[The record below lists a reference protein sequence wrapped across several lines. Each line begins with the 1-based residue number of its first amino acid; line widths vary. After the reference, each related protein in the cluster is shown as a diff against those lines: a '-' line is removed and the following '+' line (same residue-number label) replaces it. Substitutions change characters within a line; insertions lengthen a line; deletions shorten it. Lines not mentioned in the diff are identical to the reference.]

1 MSEKKE
7 NSSWESVSG
16 WYNKVVG
23 EKGHYYHEN
32 VILPELKKILS
43 PSLPKDGSLLDLAC
57 GQGILSRHIPKE
69 ITYLGVDASTSLIQS
84 AKRLTKNK
92 LHQFQVADLTKN
104 IKFAKTDFDACT
116 IILALQNIPGPLAV
130 MKTASSHLKKEG
142 LFILILNHPCFRIP
156 RQTSWEVDELKKMQ
170 DRRVDRYMSSLTIP
184 IQAHPSQGE
193 KSVNTWTYHHNLSDY
208 TKMLKEAGFVIESLD
223 EWCSDKQSTG
233 GKAKMENRSR
243 EEIPMFLAII
253 AKKL

>member
-1 MSEKKE
+1 
-7 NSSWESVSG
+7 
-16 WYNKVVG
+16 
-23 EKGHYYHEN
+23 
-32 VILPELKKILS
+32 
-43 PSLPKDGSLLDLAC
+43 
-57 GQGILSRHIPKE
+57 
-69 ITYLGVDASTSLIQS
+69 
-84 AKRLTKNK
+84 
-92 LHQFQVADLTKN
+92 
-104 IKFAKTDFDACT
+104 
-116 IILALQNIPGPLAV
+116 
-130 MKTASSHLKKEG
+130 
-142 LFILILNHPCFRIP
+142 
-156 RQTSWEVDELKKMQ
+156 MQ
-170 DRRVDRYMSSLTIP
+170 YRRVDRYMSSLTIP